1 MKLKVDNDAL
11 AEEFFEGIRLVGIVC
26 PQKDFQFCWHVNQY
40 LQIDFRINHD
50 LEVCLSRKGRNY
62 FFSIYQFNEPIG
74 SLVHYLY
81 NNQYDGEFLLPEFRH
96 FDFIWLMRDDII
108 DEAFMAELLNAIRLL
123 PGVQLVSEISPEKVK
138 NKSHLIV

>member
-1 MKLKVDNDAL
+1 MKLKVDNEAL
-11 AEEFFEGIRLVGIVC
+11 ADEFFDGIRLIGIVC
-26 PQKDFQFCWHVNQY
+26 PQRDFHFCWNVNQY

-50 LEVCLSRKGRNY
+50 LEVCLIRKERKY
-62 FFSIYQFNEPIG
+62 FFSIYQFNEPVG

-96 FDFIWLMRDDII
+96 FDFIWLMRDDVIS
-108 DEAFMAELLNAIRLL
+108 EEFLAELLNAIRFL
-123 PGVQLVSEISPEKVK
+123 PGVQLVSEISPDKVK